1 MCLNIIALEKTHQFC
16 FNQQICQD
24 SFKIIFLFYLFYK
37 ENHIIRNT
45 KSCQSNRIYFG
56 IIFSPG
62 ELVQGL
68 LEVGK
73 EEVKNSATAEINTT
87 L

>member
-1 MCLNIIALEKTHQFC
+1 MCLNVISLEKTYQFC

-24 SFKIIFLFYLFYK
+24 SFKIIFLFYK

-56 IIFSPG
+56 IISSPVG
-62 ELVQGL
+62 LAQGL
-68 LEVGK
+68 LEAGK
-73 EEVKNSATAEINTT
+73 EEVKNSAIAEINAT

>member
-1 MCLNIIALEKTHQFC
+1 MCLNVISLEKTHQFC

-24 SFKIIFLFYLFYK
+24 SFKIIFLFYK

-45 KSCQSNRIYFG
+45 KSCQSNRIHFG
-56 IIFSPG
+56 IISSPVG
-62 ELVQGL
+62 LAQRL
-68 LEVGK
+68 LEVGE
-73 EEVKNSATAEINTT
+73 EEVKNSAIAEINAT